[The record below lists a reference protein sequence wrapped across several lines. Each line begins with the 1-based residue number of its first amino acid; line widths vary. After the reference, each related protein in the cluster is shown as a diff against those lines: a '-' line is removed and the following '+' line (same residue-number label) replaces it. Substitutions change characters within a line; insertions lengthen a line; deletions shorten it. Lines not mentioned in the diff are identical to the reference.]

1 MLVYVQI
8 ILIKAI
14 QITDPQPHDGA
25 YSLLSMSGSLSAH
38 LTPFARKLLTNHMK
52 DFCYN
57 YAKYT
62 QACRNSKQTKKASC
76 NHLLLWGFDEK
87 FLRPD
92 SALWET
98 FTTDSSREVCIGI
111 RCNPWESKNILGAL
125 EWPVFCLLGKPSP
138 HTILGHFQLQALK
151 EVGDR
156 DDAENIIWTRS
167 SFFKGKVRFPPAL
180 SHSSKS
186 ETTRIQKWCCP

>member
-25 YSLLSMSGSLSAH
+25 YSLLSMGGSLSAH

-111 RCNPWESKNILGAL
+111 RCNPLG
-125 EWPVFCLLGKPSP
+125 
-138 HTILGHFQLQALK
+138 
-151 EVGDR
+151 
-156 DDAENIIWTRS
+156 
-167 SFFKGKVRFPPAL
+167 
-180 SHSSKS
+180 
-186 ETTRIQKWCCP
+186 IQKHSWCSGVTCFLSPWEAFSTPNPGSFSAAGIERSWW